1 MNEYFVIILLMT
13 FFAAG
18 VVKGLTGMGLPT
30 VAIGILSLFIA
41 LPAAAA
47 MIIIPSFATNFWQL
61 FTGPSISRLLKK
73 LWPLVFCII
82 PGTFVGS
89 FAQVSA
95 RPMRLDIG
103 HAIESI
109 LEKQV
114 IHF

>member
-30 VAIGILSLFIA
+30 VAIGIFSLFIA

-47 MIIIPSFATNFWQL
+47 MIIIPSFVTYFWPL

-73 LWPLVFCII
+73 TLAPGVLHHSRYLCRLVC
-82 PGTFVGS
+82 PGI
-89 FAQVSA
+89 SA
-95 RPMRLDIG
+95 TYEIRYRTCY
-103 HAIESI
+103 
-109 LEKQV
+109 
-114 IHF
+114 

>member
-47 MIIIPSFATNFWQL
+47 MIIIPSFVTNFWQL

-73 LWPLVFCII
+73 LWSLVFCII

-89 FAQVSA
+89 FALVSA